1 MDSKD
6 TDIIPRDIYADVLAL
21 LEEYARM
28 DYRQHGGYIN
38 PHNISLLVEFIN
50 CKDLETSIELDKW
63 LSNIWGW

>member
-50 CKDLETSIELDKW
+50 CKDLD
-63 LSNIWGW
+63 